1 MGSGSSLVLRDK
13 MSFLD
18 RKILFAYSCVFC
30 CAAERFVLYLLFLT
44 AIKLQAIKHPLIDTF
59 SALLPEVLFLI
70 SSAWYLIFQGNIV
83 QN

>member
-1 MGSGSSLVLRDK
+1 MGSGSSLVLRGK

-18 RKILFAYSCVFC
+18 RRTLFAYSCVFC
-30 CAAERFVLYLLFLT
+30 CAADRFVLYLLFVT

-59 SALLPEVLFLI
+59 SAPLPKALFPVP
-70 SSAWYLIFQGNIV
+70 SVWYLIFQGNIV